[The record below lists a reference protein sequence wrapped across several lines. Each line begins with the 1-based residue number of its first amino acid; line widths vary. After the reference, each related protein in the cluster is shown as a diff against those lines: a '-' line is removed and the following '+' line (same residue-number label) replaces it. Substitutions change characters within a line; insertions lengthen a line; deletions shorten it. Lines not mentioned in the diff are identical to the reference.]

1 MQGTGFQHHTE
12 WVCEA
17 CTYINNASCSTCSI
31 CQGYRPADR
40 TYREI
45 LIENDDEGDSRSPE
59 RCQSTYL
66 AHPSD
71 DDNTPFDNITMGIM
85 LGAIGGA
92 SLALLRGRSITS
104 GALIGANYGA
114 VGGMLLNQS
123 DRMAA
128 QSRSGGSNGA
138 VSSDNASR
146 QHDLSQSSRETFNF
160 ESHLVSPRSIP
171 TNFFFD
177 YFPQLH
183 SIESEAGVTDLDMSY
198 ENLLA
203 LYGDGHQ
210 QTPATENAI
219 NSLPTYNFTRNVESA
234 DHDHFDDQLDSKNS
248 CSICIARYEVGEE
261 IGTLPCLHMFHN
273 DCIKR
278 WLTQS
283 NTCPICKMTV

>member
-1 MQGTGFQHHTE
+1 MQGTGFQHRNE
-12 WVCEA
+12 WICDA
-17 CTYINNASCSTCSI
+17 CTYINHASYSTCSI
-31 CQGYRPADR
+31 CHGVRPADR
-40 TYREI
+40 TYRET
-45 LIENDDEGDSRSPE
+45 LIENDDERDSTSSE
-59 RCQSTYL
+59 QCQSTYL

-71 DDNTPFDNITMGIM
+71 DDNTPFNNITMGIM

-123 DRMAA
+123 DRMTAQNRPIGMTVAA
-128 QSRSGGSNGA
+128 
-138 VSSDNASR
+138 SSDSTSR
-146 QHDLSQSSRETFNF
+146 QYEHSQSNIETFNF
-160 ESHLVSPRSIP
+160 ESHGTSPHSIP
-171 TNFFFD
+171 SSFFYD
-177 YFPQLH
+177 YFPHLH
-183 SIESEAGVTDLDMSY
+183 SIENETDATDLDMSY

-203 LYGDGHQ
+203 RYGDGHQ

-219 NSLPTYNFTRNVESA
+219 NSLPTFSFTRSKESI

-248 CSICIARYEVGEE
+248 CSICIARYEVGDE

-278 WLTQS
+278 WLIQS
-283 NTCPICKMTV
+283 NTCPICKMTL

>member
-1 MQGTGFQHHTE
+1 MQRTGYQRHNE

-17 CTYINNASCSTCSI
+17 CTYINDATCRTCSI

-40 TYREI
+40 TYRET
-45 LIENDDEGDSRSPE
+45 LIENDDDGDSRIPE
-59 RCQSTYL
+59 RCQSTYSG
-66 AHPSD
+66 HPSD
-71 DDNTPFDNITMGIM
+71 DDNTPLDNITMGIM

-123 DRMAA
+123 DRMTA
-128 QSRSGGSNGA
+128 QSRAAGSSGA
-138 VSSDNASR
+138 VSSESASR
-146 QHDLSQSSRETFNF
+146 QHDLSQSSSETFNF
-160 ESHLVSPRSIP
+160 ESQLVSPRSTS

-177 YFPQLH
+177 DFPQLL
-183 SIESEAGVTDLDMSY
+183 SIESEVGATDLDMSY

-234 DHDHFDDQLDSKNS
+234 GYGHYDDQLDSKNS
-248 CSICIARYEVGEE
+248 CSICMARYEVGDE

-273 DCIKR
+273 GCIKR
-278 WLTQS
+278 WLIQS